1 MQKRRR
7 APAPYRA
14 GVLGMGDQNDSSN
27 SSESQDVNLER
38 GQQGTIMREAHFPGR
53 SPIDAYGNGGF
64 RFAEMSHR
72 GGILALPSGVYG
84 WSASTPAD
92 VTIDRLARVVEE
104 AADIELLFLGMGD
117 KGEFPSKETRL
128 ALKDAGVRFEV
139 MSTGAAIRTFNVIL
153 GEGRAVAAALLPVE
167 TIR

>member
-1 MQKRRR
+1 
-7 APAPYRA
+7 
-14 GVLGMGDQNDSSN
+14 MGDQDDSSN
-27 SSESQDVNLER
+27 TEKPQDVNLGR
-38 GQQGTIMREAHFPGR
+38 GQLGTIMREAHFPGR

-84 WSASTPAD
+84 WSASNPDD
-92 VTIDRLARVVEE
+92 VTIDRLDRVLAE

-117 KGEFPSKETRL
+117 TGVFPSKETRV
-128 ALKDAGVRFEV
+128 ALREAGVRCEI

>member
-1 MQKRRR
+1 MSEQDR
-7 APAPYRA
+7 
-14 GVLGMGDQNDSSN
+14 DSDTSAT
-27 SSESQDVNLER
+27 EAVNLQR
-38 GQQGTIMREAHFPGR
+38 GQVGTIMREAHFPGR

-72 GGILALPSGVYG
+72 GGILALPSGIYG
-84 WSASTPAD
+84 WSAKTPDD
-92 VTIDRLARVVEE
+92 VMIDRLDQVVAE

-117 KGEFPSKETRL
+117 TGQFPTKETRL
-128 ALKDAGVRFEV
+128 ALKDAGVRIEI

>member
-1 MQKRRR
+1 MSEQGK
-7 APAPYRA
+7 
-14 GVLGMGDQNDSSN
+14 GSN
-27 SSESQDVNLER
+27 SSGTEDVNLER
-38 GQQGTIMREAHFPGR
+38 GQLGTIMREAHFPGR

-72 GGILALPSGVYG
+72 GGIIALPSGIYG
-84 WSASTPAD
+84 WSANMPED
-92 VTIDRLARVVEE
+92 VTIDRLDRVVAE

-117 KGEFPSKETRL
+117 KGEFPTKETRL
-128 ALKDAGVRFEV
+128 ALKDAGVRFEI

>member
-1 MQKRRR
+1 MSDQDESLNAT
-7 APAPYRA
+7 AP
-14 GVLGMGDQNDSSN
+14 
-27 SSESQDVNLER
+27 QDVNMER

-64 RFAEMSHR
+64 RFAEMSHQ
-72 GGILALPSGVYG
+72 GGILALPSGIYG
-84 WSASTPAD
+84 WSANIPSE
-92 VTIDRLARVVEE
+92 VTIDRLDRVVAESGE
-104 AADIELLFLGMGD
+104 IELLFLGMGD

-128 ALKDAGVRFEV
+128 ALKNAGVRFEV

>member
-1 MQKRRR
+1 MNEEN
-7 APAPYRA
+7 
-14 GVLGMGDQNDSSN
+14 GSSGAMP
-27 SSESQDVNLER
+27 QDVNLER

-72 GGILALPSGVYG
+72 GGILALPSGIYG
-84 WSASTPAD
+84 WSASVPSD
-92 VTIDRLARVVEE
+92 VTFDRLDRVVAESDE
-104 AADIELLFLGMGD
+104 IELLFIGMGD
-117 KGEFPSKETRL
+117 KGEFPAKETRL

-167 TIR
+167 SIR